1 MTVAIALLLAA
12 SAARSTATPPSSVE
26 RIRQAAAEVSQ
37 ERIRQDAVVLASDAF
52 EGRAPGTSGG
62 ERAAGYLGERLSEVG
77 VEPLEPGGSYEWPVP
92 LVSERP
98 LAGCRLELTSLG
110 ARSPLAL
117 GSDYVLATTGAQTW
131 LPRWT
136 PIVFVGYGIVAP
148 EYDYNDYADVDV
160 AGRVVAFVEGEP
172 RSSDRDWFAA
182 DVDTVYAAFETKRR
196 IAVSRGAVGS
206 ILIPREGREDG
217 GGAWV
222 QRLRDYAFDHV
233 TLAYDVPS
241 HLSLVLRPDHGEDL
255 FSDAL
260 YDFAEVLRMDREGS
274 MRSFHLPVMIRFEGE
289 FRSRNLLSPNLV
301 GVLRGS
307 DPRLAPTYVALVAH
321 YDHLGR
327 GPAVDGDDIYNGLV
341 DNGLGVAGVLEI
353 ARVLADPRFRP
364 RRSVLVILTTAE
376 ESGALGSRY
385 LLDHLPVAYDRL
397 VAAINVDGLAFLDLF
412 DDVWPVGGELSSLGR
427 AVGEAAETLG
437 FRTSPPPS
445 EAWNAEAFARSD
457 QVSFA
462 DAGVPAILVSEG
474 FSWRS
479 GNRAT
484 ALERAMRWMATRYH
498 TVFDD
503 ADQPLRFDAT
513 RDHAAVVLATVMTVA
528 DDPRPPA
535 WKPGIAFAYQR
546 LLRLA
551 DEEQKGR

>member
-1 MTVAIALLLAA
+1 MSVTTAVFLMAIAAP
-12 SAARSTATPPSSVE
+12 SAATTPSSAA
-26 RIRQAAAEVSQ
+26 RIRQAAAEMSQ

-62 ERAAGYLGERLSEVG
+62 ERAAGYLVERLREVG
-77 VEPLEPGGSYEWPVP
+77 VASLDPGGSYEWPVP
-92 LVSERP
+92 LVSDRP

-110 ARSPLAL
+110 ARSPLEL

-148 EYDYNDYADVDV
+148 EFDYNDYADVDV
-160 AGRVVAFVEGEP
+160 AGRVVAFLEGEP
-172 RSSDRDWFAA
+172 ASPDREWFAA

-206 ILIPREGREDG
+206 ILLPREG
-217 GGAWV
+217 GAGWSDR
-222 QRLRDYAFDHV
+222 QRDYAFDHV
-233 TLAYDVPS
+233 TLAYGVPS
-241 HLSLVLRPDHGEDL
+241 HLSLVLRPDRGADL

-260 YDFAEVLRMDREGS
+260 YDFDEVLRMDREGS
-274 MRSFHLPVMIRFEGE
+274 MRSFHLPVMVRFEGE
-289 FRSRNLLSPNLV
+289 FRSRNLLSPNLI
-301 GVLRGS
+301 GVLEGS

-327 GPAVDGDDIYNGLV
+327 GPAVDGDEIYNGLV
-341 DNGLGVAGVLEI
+341 DNALGVAGVLEI
-353 ARVLADPRFRP
+353 ARILADPRFRP
-364 RRSVLVILTTAE
+364 RRSVLVVLTTAE

-397 VAAINVDGLAFLDLF
+397 VAAVNVDGLAFLDRF
-412 DDVWPVGGELSSLGR
+412 NDVWPVGGDLSDLGM
-427 AVGEAAETLG
+427 AVSRAAEILG
-437 FRTSPPPS
+437 FEASAPPS

-457 QVSFA
+457 QVAFA
-462 DAGVPAILVSEG
+462 EAGVPAILVSEG
-474 FSWRS
+474 FSWR
-479 GNRAT
+479 T
-484 ALERAMRWMATRYH
+484 ADREAALRRAMEWMATRYH
-498 TVFDD
+498 TVSDD

-513 RDHAAVVLATVMTVA
+513 RDHAAIVLATVMTVA
-528 DDPRPPA
+528 DDPRPPS

-551 DEEQKGR
+551 DERREAR